1 MNNLFKNIDGKAIV
15 VMALNNNNL
24 VFLQMFPHE
33 DEYDIAEVVYNLMKT
48 YNEEAYMMTKER
60 FVRLFDFPT
69 LKT

>member
-33 DEYDIAEVVYNLMKT
+33 DEYEIAQVVYDLMKRA
-48 YNEEAYMMTKER
+48 NEEAYMMTKER
-60 FVRLFDFPT
+60 FVRLFDFTT